1 MSALQSIR
9 KGLSSSSSSI
19 IVAILIFGLVATF
32 GGFLTDPS
40 APTNSPLSVNGKKI
54 SFGEFNLEFNRIAS
68 LFSESDVSEEVIT
81 DIAKNSIVSKELLYQ
96 KASDLRMNLTE
107 EFINNAIA
115 KDISFHTD
123 GEFDTALFSGYMAR
137 LGLSVNDY
145 RELVKSKYLANILS
159 DFISKSEFSLESSAL
174 SYIRAMNQQR
184 SLSFYKLDLDK
195 IAGSE
200 KIPESDILNFY
211 QQNQFRFIEPKKVSI
226 RYVYLNN
233 DVFKE
238 SLIVSKEEITQERN
252 LLEESRQDSQ
262 TRVSHIQLSF
272 SSEEEKIEKL
282 NIADS
287 ILEQLSNSNSKAFED
302 LVLEYSDDFGS
313 NNLGGDL
320 GFTDGTVFPDEFE
333 REIRNLKVDE
343 LSNVIEMSSSL
354 HILKITEK
362 NELLLTDSEIEDL
375 ILFEKSQLKL
385 DTLLS
390 TIEDS
395 YISSNLNLV
404 SSDLDLKIKET
415 DLFNQSNIPERLFS
429 FDLSEDL
436 FSQTEISNEF
446 FGPFEDGNGNFIL
459 YEVSEIKDETL
470 LSLSES
476 EPEIIEILQKEQAQV
491 TILDELK
498 IFEQKAKENKISDFN
513 SYNLIKRDSSLLP
526 DNLLRDLF
534 TVTLDN
540 PVFVSSQD
548 NGDIYIVRLTK
559 IKNST
564 NLAKK
569 EERAT
574 AKSSLKS
581 LNARSYIETFFKE
594 LESSSYIN

>member
-40 APTNSPLSVNGKKI
+40 APANSPLSVNGKKI

-68 LFSESDVSEEVIT
+68 LFSENEVSEEVIT

-96 KASDLRMNLTE
+96 KASDLRMNLSE

-195 IAGSE
+195 IAGNE
-200 KIPESDILNFY
+200 KIPDSDILNFY

-238 SLIVSKEEITQERN
+238 SLIVTKEEITQERN

-287 ILEQLSNSNSKAFED
+287 ILEQLSNSKAFED

-446 FGPFEDGNGNFIL
+446 FGPFEDANGNFIL
-459 YEVSEIKDETL
+459 YEVSEVKDETL

-476 EPEIIEILQKEQAQV
+476 ESEIIEILQKEQAQI

-569 EERAT
+569 EERAA

-581 LNARSYIETFFKE
+581 LNARSYIETFFRE

>member
-96 KASDLRMNLTE
+96 KASDLRMNLSE

-195 IAGSE
+195 IAGNE

-238 SLIVSKEEITQERN
+238 SLTVSKEEITQERN

-287 ILEQLSNSNSKAFED
+287 ILEQLSNSKAFED

-375 ILFEKSQLKL
+375 ILFEKSQLRL

-459 YEVSEIKDETL
+459 YEVSEVKDETL

-476 EPEIIEILQKEQAQV
+476 EPEIIEILQKEQAQI

-548 NGDIYIVRLTK
+548 NGDIYIARLTK

>member
-40 APTNSPLSVNGKKI
+40 APANSPLSVNGKKI

-68 LFSESDVSEEVIT
+68 LFSENEVSEEVIT

-96 KASDLRMNLTE
+96 KASDLRMNLSE

-195 IAGSE
+195 IADNE
-200 KIPESDILNFY
+200 KIPDSDILNFY

-238 SLIVSKEEITQERN
+238 SLIVTKEEITQERN

-287 ILEQLSNSNSKAFED
+287 ILEQLSNSKAFED

-415 DLFNQSNIPERLFS
+415 DLFNQFNIPERLFS

-459 YEVSEIKDETL
+459 YEVSEVKDETL

-476 EPEIIEILQKEQAQV
+476 EPEIIEILQKEQAQI

-548 NGDIYIVRLTK
+548 NGDIYIARLTK

>member
-1 MSALQSIR
+1 MSALQNIR
-9 KGLSSSSSSI
+9 KGLSSSGSSI

-40 APTNSPLSVNGKKI
+40 APSNSPLSVNGKKI
-54 SFGEFNLEFNRIAS
+54 SFGEFTLEFNRIAS
-68 LFSESDVSEEVIT
+68 LFSEGEISEEVIT

-96 KASDLRMNLTE
+96 KASDLRMNLSE
-107 EFINNAIA
+107 ESINNAIT
-115 KDISFHTD
+115 KDISFQTD

-137 LGLSVNDY
+137 LGLSVNEY

-184 SLSFYKLDLDK
+184 SLSFYKLDLNK
-195 IAGSE
+195 IADDE
-200 KIPESDILNFY
+200 KISESDILNFY

-287 ILEQLSNSNSKAFED
+287 ILEQLSNSNAFED

-343 LSNVIEMSSSL
+343 ISNVIEMSSSL

-390 TIEDS
+390 TIEES

-404 SSDLDLKIKET
+404 SSDLDLEIKET

-459 YEVSEIKDETL
+459 YEVSEVKDETL

-476 EPEIIEILQKEQAQV
+476 EPEIIEILQKEQAQI
-491 TILDELK
+491 TILEELK
-498 IFEQKAKENKISDFN
+498 TFEQKAKENKISDFN

>member
-40 APTNSPLSVNGKKI
+40 APANSPLSVNGKKI

-68 LFSESDVSEEVIT
+68 LFSESEVSEEVIT

-96 KASDLRMNLTE
+96 KASDLRMNLSE

-115 KDISFHTD
+115 KDISFHID

-195 IAGSE
+195 IAGNE
-200 KIPESDILNFY
+200 KIPDSDILNFY

-287 ILEQLSNSNSKAFED
+287 ILEQLSNSKAFED

-313 NNLGGDL
+313 NNLEGDL

-415 DLFNQSNIPERLFS
+415 DLFNQSNIPESLFS

-459 YEVSEIKDETL
+459 YEVSEVKDETL

-476 EPEIIEILQKEQAQV
+476 EPEIIEILQKEQAQI

-498 IFEQKAKENKISDFN
+498 IFEQKAKENKISNFN

-548 NGDIYIVRLTK
+548 NGDVYIVRLTK

>member
-1 MSALQSIR
+1 MSALKNIR
-9 KGLSSSSSSI
+9 KGLSSSGSSI

-40 APTNSPLSVNGKKI
+40 APANSPLSVNGKKI

-68 LFSESDVSEEVIT
+68 LFSQSEVSEEVVT

-96 KASDLRMNLTE
+96 KASDLRMNLSE
-107 EFINNAIA
+107 EFVNNAIA
-115 KDISFHTD
+115 KDISFQTD
-123 GEFDTALFSGYMAR
+123 GEFDTSLFSGYMAR

-174 SYIRAMNQQR
+174 SYIRAINQQR

-195 IAGSE
+195 IANKE

-226 RYVYLNN
+226 KYIYLSN
-233 DVFKE
+233 DVLKE

-252 LLEESRQDSQ
+252 LLEEGNQDSQ
-262 TRVSHIQLSF
+262 IRVSHIQLSF

-287 ILEQLSNSNSKAFED
+287 ILEQLSNSKSFEE

-320 GFTDGTVFPDEFE
+320 GFTDGTVFPEEFE
-333 REIRNLKVDE
+333 KEIGNLTVDE
-343 LSNVIEMSSSL
+343 LSGVIEMSSSL

-385 DTLLS
+385 DTVLS

-395 YISSNLNLV
+395 YLASNLSLV
-404 SSDLDLKIKET
+404 SSDLDLEIKET
-415 DLFNQSNIPERLFS
+415 NLFNKSNIPERLLS
-429 FDLSEDL
+429 FDLADDL
-436 FSQTEISNEF
+436 LSQSEISKEF

-459 YEVSEIKDETL
+459 YEVSEVKDETL

-476 EPEIIEILQKEQAQV
+476 EPEIIGILQNEQAQI

-498 IFEQKAKENKISDFN
+498 IFEQKAKENEISDFN
-513 SYNLIKRDSSLLP
+513 SYSLIKRDSSLLP

-534 TVTLDN
+534 AVSLDN
-540 PVFVSSQD
+540 PVFISSQD

-569 EERAT
+569 EERVT
-574 AKSSLKS
+574 AKNSLKS

-594 LESSSYIN
+594 LESNSFIN

>member
-195 IAGSE
+195 IADSE

-233 DVFKE
+233 DVVKE

-287 ILEQLSNSNSKAFED
+287 ILEQLSNSKAFED

-459 YEVSEIKDETL
+459 YEVSEVKDETL

-476 EPEIIEILQKEQAQV
+476 EPEIIEILQKEQAQI

-559 IKNST
+559 IKNSK

-581 LNARSYIETFFKE
+581 LNSRSYIETFFKE

>member
-68 LFSESDVSEEVIT
+68 LFSESEVSEEVIT

-96 KASDLRMNLTE
+96 KASDLRMNLSE

-195 IAGSE
+195 IADSE

-287 ILEQLSNSNSKAFED
+287 ILEQLSNSKAFED

-362 NELLLTDSEIEDL
+362 NELLLTDSEIKDL

-459 YEVSEIKDETL
+459 YEVSEVKDETL

-476 EPEIIEILQKEQAQV
+476 EPEIIEILQKEQAQI

>member
-68 LFSESDVSEEVIT
+68 LFSEGDVSEEVIT

-107 EFINNAIA
+107 EFINNSIA

-195 IAGSE
+195 IADSE

-282 NIADS
+282 NLADS
-287 ILEQLSNSNSKAFED
+287 ILEQLSNSKAFED

-362 NELLLTDSEIEDL
+362 NELLLTDSEIKDL

-459 YEVSEIKDETL
+459 YEVSEVKDETL

-476 EPEIIEILQKEQAQV
+476 EPEIIEILQKEQAQI

-594 LESSSYIN
+594 LESTSYIN

>member
-40 APTNSPLSVNGKKI
+40 APANSPLSVNGKKI

-68 LFSESDVSEEVIT
+68 LFSENEVSEEVIT

-107 EFINNAIA
+107 EFINNSIA
-115 KDISFHTD
+115 NDISFHTD

-137 LGLSVNDY
+137 LGLTVNDY

-195 IAGSE
+195 IAGNE
-200 KIPESDILNFY
+200 KIPDSDILNFY

-226 RYVYLNN
+226 RYIYLNN

-238 SLIVSKEEITQERN
+238 SLIVTKEEITQERN

-287 ILEQLSNSNSKAFED
+287 ILEQLSNSKAFED

-459 YEVSEIKDETL
+459 YEVSEVKDETL

-476 EPEIIEILQKEQAQV
+476 EPEIIEILQKEQAQI

-594 LESSSYIN
+594 LESTSYIN

>member
-40 APTNSPLSVNGKKI
+40 APANSPLSVNGKKI

-68 LFSESDVSEEVIT
+68 LFSESEVSEEVIT

-96 KASDLRMNLTE
+96 KASDLRMNLSE

-195 IAGSE
+195 IAGNE
-200 KIPESDILNFY
+200 KIPDSDILNFY
-211 QQNQFRFIEPKKVSI
+211 QQNQFRFIEPKKVSV

-287 ILEQLSNSNSKAFED
+287 ILEQLSNSKAFED

-362 NELLLTDSEIEDL
+362 NELLLTDSEIKDL

-459 YEVSEIKDETL
+459 YEVSEVKDETL

-476 EPEIIEILQKEQAQV
+476 EPEIIEILQKEQAQI

-569 EERAT
+569 EERAA

-581 LNARSYIETFFKE
+581 LNARSYIETFLK
-594 LESSSYIN
+594 N

>member
-40 APTNSPLSVNGKKI
+40 APANSPLSVNGKKI

-68 LFSESDVSEEVIT
+68 LFSENEVSEEVIT

-107 EFINNAIA
+107 EFINNSIA

-195 IAGSE
+195 IAGNE
-200 KIPESDILNFY
+200 KISDSDILNFY

-238 SLIVSKEEITQERN
+238 SLIVTKEEITQERN

-287 ILEQLSNSNSKAFED
+287 ILEQLSNSKAFED

-362 NELLLTDSEIEDL
+362 NELLLTDSEIKDL

-404 SSDLDLKIKET
+404 SSNLDLKIKET

-459 YEVSEIKDETL
+459 YEVSEVKDETL

-476 EPEIIEILQKEQAQV
+476 EPEIIEILQKEQAQI

-569 EERAT
+569 EERAA

-581 LNARSYIETFFKE
+581 FNARSYIETFFKE